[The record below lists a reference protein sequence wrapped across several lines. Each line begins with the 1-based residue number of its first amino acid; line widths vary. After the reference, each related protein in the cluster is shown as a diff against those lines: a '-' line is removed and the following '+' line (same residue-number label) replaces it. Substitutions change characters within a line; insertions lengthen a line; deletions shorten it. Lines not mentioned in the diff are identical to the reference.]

1 MKRILFMVIRLIYMV
16 PYWFYKICKYGKSD
30 CYTEEEKYDQLHSI
44 MHRINQ
50 AGRVT
55 IDAHG
60 MENLPKKDG
69 YIMFPNHQGLFDTLA
84 LFESHEK
91 PFTFVVK
98 KEMENVILVKQII
111 RLLKAQLMDREDL
124 KQSMRVI
131 AKMAQ
136 EVKDGRRYVIFAEGT
151 RSRNGNELLDF
162 KAGTFKSAVM
172 AKCPIV
178 PVALIDSYKAFD
190 TNSIKQVTVQI
201 HYMEPIYYNDYKE
214 MRTTEIAVEVK
225 KRIEEKINQTYEKF
239 KNY

>member
-98 KEMENVILVKQII
+98 KEMENVILPMKSRALLITMARTLPLYCLRFVSLASARHYSSLKNSEFIPKRNGTHIII
-111 RLLKAQLMDREDL
+111 RQADR
-124 KQSMRVI
+124 RH
-131 AKMAQ
+131 
-136 EVKDGRRYVIFAEGT
+136 
-151 RSRNGNELLDF
+151 
-162 KAGTFKSAVM
+162 
-172 AKCPIV
+172 P
-178 PVALIDSYKAFD
+178 
-190 TNSIKQVTVQI
+190 
-201 HYMEPIYYNDYKE
+201 
-214 MRTTEIAVEVK
+214 
-225 KRIEEKINQTYEKF
+225 
-239 KNY
+239 

>member
-1 MKRILFMVIRLIYMV
+1 
-16 PYWFYKICKYGKSD
+16 
-30 CYTEEEKYDQLHSI
+30 
-44 MHRINQ
+44 
-50 AGRVT
+50 
-55 IDAHG
+55 
-60 MENLPKKDG
+60 
-69 YIMFPNHQGLFDTLA
+69 
-84 LFESHEK
+84 
-91 PFTFVVK
+91 
-98 KEMENVILVKQII
+98 MENVILVKQII

-124 KQSMRVI
+124 RQSMKVI

-151 RSRNGNELLDF
+151 RSRNGNKLLDF